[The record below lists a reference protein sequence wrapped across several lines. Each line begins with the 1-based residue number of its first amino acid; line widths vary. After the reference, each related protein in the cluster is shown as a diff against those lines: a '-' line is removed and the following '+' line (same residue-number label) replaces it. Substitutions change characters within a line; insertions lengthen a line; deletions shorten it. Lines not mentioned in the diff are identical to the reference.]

1 MESLEENTD
10 SGLRLRKK
18 ATVMKIIT
26 GCLKMK
32 AKEEKKIGCINKS
45 WNLKT
50 NVNKSPGF

>member
-10 SGLRLRKK
+10 SSLRLRKK

-32 AKEEKKIGCINKS
+32 AKEEKK
-45 WNLKT
+45 
-50 NVNKSPGF
+50 